1 MDINI
6 EVIGKLLA
14 PVFTAILGFIVKK
27 YFEARPKLITY
38 LVHASAIPFRSEENE
53 MTVNTHSIVVRNSG
67 ERTAH
72 NVRIGHNFLP
82 AHQVF
87 PQVSHAIIAGVNSSA
102 EILVPTL
109 VPGEQVTISY
119 LYFPPCLWSEVHSY
133 CKCDEMAAK
142 YINIVPSPQLGKLEE
157 TIIWGLIFVG
167 ASTIVYWIIYWLWLW
182 ANNAA

>member
-14 PVFTAILGFIVKK
+14 PVITAVLGIIGKK
-27 YFEARPKLITY
+27 YFETRPKLITY
-38 LVHASAIPFRSEENE
+38 LVHASAIPFDENNS
-53 MTVNTHSIVVRNSG
+53 TVNTHSIVVRNSG

-82 AHQVF
+82 AHQIF
-87 PQVSHAIIAGVNSSA
+87 PQVSHEIIPGTNGSA

-119 LYFPPCLWSEVHSY
+119 LYFPPRLWSEVHSY

-142 YINIVPSPQLGKLEE
+142 YINIIPSPQLGKFQVA
-157 TIIWGLIFVG
+157 IIWTLIFVG
-167 ASTIVYWIIYWLWLW
+167 ASTLVYWAIYWLWLW
-182 ANNAA
+182 AHHTA